1 MRLTVIATDGHQ
13 GKELEVDCDRE
24 NITVLGSTGEF
35 MGTISWGSLI
45 SFIKSSSEEGLY
57 ENARSFP
64 RAPLAIKVHYTTEE
78 GKQFESLTGGVGGG
92 GLFIESSA
100 PLPPGSE
107 ITVDFS
113 LPDRPTERMKAKG
126 RVAWVR
132 GKVERHL
139 LFPGMGIQFTDI
151 DEKARG
157 RVQELVDALTR
168 SRLGV

>member
-1 MRLTVIATDGHQ
+1 MRLTVIATEGHQ
-13 GKELEVDCDRE
+13 GKELDVDCDSE
-24 NITVLGSTGEF
+24 TITVLGSSGEF
-35 MGTISWGSLI
+35 MGTISWGSLV
-45 SFIKSSSEEGLY
+45 SFVKSSSEEGLY
-57 ENARSFP
+57 ENSRNFP
-64 RAPLAIKVHYTTEE
+64 RAPLAIKVHYTTGE
-78 GKQFESLTGGVGGG
+78 GKQFESLTGGVGAG

-107 ITVDFS
+107 ITVDFA
-113 LPDRPTERMKAKG
+113 LPDRPTELMQAKG

-151 DEKARG
+151 DERARG
-157 RVQELVDALTR
+157 RVQELVDALNR